1 MQLTLTRRLAF
12 HARHRMHKPGWS
24 EAESQRRFGWTADP
38 PGHGHLYR
46 VAVSVSG
53 PADVETGA
61 VIDLELLDAVLAREV
76 VLPFSGSDLNATIP
90 AVAEGRV
97 LPTCEAMAAAI
108 WQRVTPHLPA
118 GVTLVRVTVA
128 EDDSLEAECT
138 DPA

>member
-1 MQLTLTRRLAF
+1 MRLTLTRRLVF

-24 EAESQRRFGWTADP
+24 DEESRRRFGWTADA

-61 VIDLELLDAVLAREV
+61 VIDLEVLDALLAREV
-76 VLPFSGSDLNATIP
+76 VLPFSGSDLNTTLP
-90 AVAEGRV
+90 EVAAGRV

-108 WQRVTPHLPA
+108 WRRVTPHLPD

-138 DPA
+138 DPG

>member
-1 MQLTLTRRLAF
+1 
-12 HARHRMHKPGWS
+12 MHKPGWS
-24 EAESQRRFGWTADP
+24 DAEARERFGWTADA

-61 VIDLELLDAVLAREV
+61 VIDLGALDAVLASEV
-76 VLPFSGSDLNATIP
+76 VLPFSGADLNVVLP
-90 AVAEGRV
+90 GVVEGRL

-108 WQRVTPHLPA
+108 WQRVTPHLPV
-118 GVTLVRVTVA
+118 GVRLVRVTVA

-138 DPA
+138 DPG

>member
-108 WQRVTPHLPA
+108 WQRVAPHLPA
-118 GVTLVRVTVA
+118 GITLVRVTVA

>member
-1 MQLTLTRRLAF
+1 
-12 HARHRMHKPGWS
+12 MHKPGWS
-24 EAESQRRFGWTADP
+24 EAEARERFGWTADA

-61 VIDLELLDAVLAREV
+61 VIDLGALDAVLASEV
-76 VLPFSGSDLNATIP
+76 VLPFSGADLN
-90 AVAEGRV
+90 VALPDVVEGRL

-118 GVTLVRVTVA
+118 GVRLVRVTVA

-138 DPA
+138 DPG

>member
-24 EAESQRRFGWTADP
+24 EAEAQRRYGWTADA

-46 VAVSVSG
+46 VAVSVNG
-53 PADVETGA
+53 PVDVETGA
-61 VIDLELLDAVLAREV
+61 VVDLGLLDTVLAREV
-76 VLPFSGSDLNATIP
+76 VLPFSGSDLNAALP

-108 WQRVTPHLPA
+108 WQRVSPHLPD
-118 GVTLVRVTVA
+118 GVRLVRVVVA

>member
-1 MQLTLTRRLAF
+1 MSLTLTRRLAF

-24 EAESQRRFGWTADP
+24 DAEAQRRYGWTADP

-61 VIDLELLDAVLAREV
+61 VIDLALLDEVLAREV
-76 VLPFSGSDLNATIP
+76 VLPFSGSDLNLALP
-90 AVAEGRV
+90 AVAAGKV

-108 WQRVTPHLPA
+108 WARVTPHLPA
-118 GVTLVRVTVA
+118 GVTLVRVVVA
-128 EDDSLEAECT
+128 EDDALEAECT
-138 DPA
+138 GPA

>member
-1 MQLTLTRRLAF
+1 MSLTLTRRLAF
-12 HARHRMHKPGWS
+12 HARHRMHKPGWTDA
-24 EAESQRRFGWTADP
+24 EAQRRYGWTADP

-53 PADVETGA
+53 PVDVDTGA
-61 VIDLELLDAVLAREV
+61 VIDLDALDAVLAREV
-76 VLPFSGSDLNATIP
+76 VVPFSGSDLNTALP
-90 AVAEGRV
+90 AVAAGLM

-118 GVTLVRVTVA
+118 GVRLVRVVVA

-138 DPA
+138 GPV